1 MGGIHVTLVWGTF
14 FDVHG
19 ANEAVDRLLAL
30 GYPREYISIMMS
42 ADTKEQTF
50 GKSGEDRADNVA
62 RGVAEGGAIGGALGA
77 IIAAFT
83 LTGAIGATIATGGA
97 AAPFIAGPLAA
108 ALAGGGAGA
117 AAGGIIGGA
126 IGAGIP
132 AEHAESIEEG
142 LQAGGIV
149 VVVDARDDDIAEVK
163 EVLKSDPPRPAAE
176 APSEMAAAAR
186 PTGQPV

>member
-1 MGGIHVTLVWGTF
+1 MKLVWGSF
-14 FDVHG
+14 FDVQS

-30 GYPREYISIMMS
+30 GYPREYISVMMS
-42 ADTKEQTF
+42 ADTKEQAF
-50 GKSGEDRADNVA
+50 GKVGEERADSVA
-62 RGVAEGGAIGGALGA
+62 RGVAEGGVIGGALGA

-83 LTGAIGATIATGGA
+83 LTGAIGATVATGGA

-132 AEHAESIEEG
+132 HEHAQSIEQDLE
-142 LQAGGIV
+142 AGGIV
-149 VVVDARDDDIAEVK
+149 VVVDARDDDVAEVQ
-163 EVLKSDPPRPAAE
+163 EVLKSDAPRPAGE
-176 APSEMAAAAR
+176 APSEMAAAIS
-186 PTGQPV
+186 PTRQAV